1 MILTNPK
8 IRAATVSITAAVLLA
23 LIKIVVAVTSGSM
36 AVLASAVDSLLDIV
50 MSGVNLVAI
59 RHAEQPADECHPFG
73 HGKFE
78 TLATLFQALVIL
90 ATGGWIVFEAG
101 NRLYSGR
108 QSLDVNQGI
117 GILAFG
123 ALAAWGISSYLKRAA
138 VRSDSSALAADSL
151 HFRMDIFSNLGLL
164 VGMLLISWFDL
175 PWLDPT
181 LSILVAAYI
190 LSEAFKLVRHALRDM
205 LDHELP
211 DEIKE
216 QVREVI
222 RAQNLPLAG
231 YHNLRTRRAG
241 SRKIM
246 DFHLEVCRHM
256 SVEEAHDIADKLEKG
271 IENAIIGADVT
282 IHIEPCTEGQCPGKA
297 VCSQDKSRIVHSV
310 HHGRPERSVVTG
322 DR

>member
-1 MILTNPK
+1 MFLPNPK
-8 IRAATVSITAAVLLA
+8 IRAAVVSITAAVLLA
-23 LIKIVVAVTSGSM
+23 AVKLVVAFTSGSM

-59 RHAEQPADECHPFG
+59 RHAEQPADDCHPFG

-78 TLATLFQALVIL
+78 TLATLFQALIIL
-90 ATGGWIVFEAG
+90 ATGAWIVFEAG
-101 NRLYSGR
+101 NRLATG
-108 QSLDVNQGI
+108 QKSLDVDQGI
-117 GILAFG
+117 GVLAFG

-138 VRSDSSALAADSL
+138 DKTDSSALAADSL

-164 VGMLLISWFDL
+164 IGMLVIRWFDL

-190 LSEAFKLVRHALRDM
+190 LSEAFKLIRHALRDM

-211 DEIKE
+211 DDIKAR
-216 QVREVI
+216 VREAI
-222 RAQNLPLAG
+222 AAQNLPQAS

-256 SVEEAHDIADKLEKG
+256 SVEAAHDIADQLEKG
-271 IENAIIGADVT
+271 IENAILGADVT
-282 IHIEPCTEGQCPGKA
+282 IHIEPCTEGQCPGNNI
-297 VCSQDKSRIVHSV
+297 CQQEKSRVIHSV
-310 HHGRPERSVVTG
+310 HNQKK
-322 DR
+322 

>member
-1 MILTNPK
+1 MLNLTNPK
-8 IRAATVSITAAVLLA
+8 IRAAAVSISSAVLLA
-23 LIKIVVAVTSGSM
+23 IVKIVFAFTSGSM

-50 MSGVNLVAI
+50 MSGVNFVAI

-78 TLATLFQALVIL
+78 TLATLFQSLIIL

-101 NRLYSGR
+101 DRLYRG
-108 QSLDVNQGI
+108 QTSLNVDQGL

-123 ALAAWGISSYLKRAA
+123 ALAAWGISSYLSQAAKRT
-138 VRSDSSALAADSL
+138 DSSALAADAL

-164 VGMLLISWFDL
+164 VGMLVIRLFDL

-211 DEIKE
+211 VEIKE
-216 QVREVI
+216 KVEEIIQEQKV
-222 RAQNLPLAG
+222 LHAG

-256 SVEEAHDIADKLEKG
+256 SVEEAHKISDNLEKG
-271 IENAIIGADVT
+271 IEQAIIGADVT
-282 IHIEPCTEGQCPGKA
+282 IHIDPCGETHCAGA
-297 VCSQDKSRIVHSV
+297 RNCSREKSRM
-310 HHGRPERSVVTG
+310 R
-322 DR
+322 

>member
-1 MILTNPK
+1 MILKNPK

-23 LIKIVVAVTSGSM
+23 TLKVLVAVTSGSM
-36 AVLASAVDSLLDIV
+36 AVMASAVDSLLDIV

-59 RHAEQPADECHPFG
+59 RHAEQPADACHPFG

-78 TLATLFQALVIL
+78 TLATMFQALVIL

-101 NRLYSGR
+101 NRLYTGR
-108 QSLDVNQGI
+108 QNLNVDQGI

-123 ALAAWGISSYLKRAA
+123 TLAAWGISTYLKKAA
-138 VRSDSSALAADSL
+138 IRTDSSALAADSL

-164 VGMLLISWFDL
+164 VGMLLIRWFGL

-181 LSILVAAYI
+181 LSILVAAFI
-190 LSEAFKLVRHALRDM
+190 LSEAFKLARHALQDM

-211 DEIKE
+211 DEIKA
-216 QVREVI
+216 QVRKVI
-222 RAQNLPLAG
+222 TEQNLPLAG

-246 DFHLEVCRHM
+246 DFHLEVCQHM
-256 SVEEAHDIADKLEKG
+256 SVKDAHDIADQLEKG
-271 IENAIIGADVT
+271 IEDRILGADVT
-282 IHIEPCTEGQCPGKA
+282 IHIEPCPEKHCPGIG
-297 VCSQDKSRIVHSV
+297 VCAQDKSRIVANQKK
-310 HHGRPERSVVTG
+310 
-322 DR
+322 

>member
-1 MILTNPK
+1 MFLTNPK
-8 IRAATVSITAAVLLA
+8 IRAASISITAAVLLA
-23 LIKIVVAVTSGSM
+23 IIKILVAFTSGSM

-59 RHAEQPADECHPFG
+59 RHAEQPPDDCHPFG
-73 HGKFE
+73 HGKYE
-78 TLATLFQALVIL
+78 TLATLFQALIIM
-90 ATGGWIVFEAG
+90 ASGGWIVYEAS
-101 NRLYSGR
+101 NRLSTGA
-108 QSLDVNQGI
+108 QSLDVDQGI

-138 VRSDSSALAADSL
+138 AKTESSALAADSL

-164 VGMLLISWFDL
+164 TGMLVIRWFEL

-190 LSEAFKLVRHALRDM
+190 LSEAFKLVRYALRDM

-211 DEIKE
+211 DEIKN
-216 QVREVI
+216 QVRDVI
-222 RAQNLPLAG
+222 AKQGLPLAG

-256 SVEEAHDIADKLEKG
+256 SVKDAHDIADQLEKG
-271 IENAIIGADVT
+271 IEDTILGADVT
-282 IHIEPCTEGQCPGKA
+282 IHIEPCAEGHCPGTDI
-297 VCSQDKSRIVHSV
+297 CSQDKSRIVHSV
-310 HHGRPERSVVTG
+310 HHAK
-322 DR
+322 

>member
-1 MILTNPK
+1 MFLSNPK
-8 IRAATVSITAAVLLA
+8 IRAATLSISAAILLA
-23 LIKIVVAVTSGSM
+23 VIKVVVAITSGSM

-101 NRLYSGR
+101 NRLYSG
-108 QSLDVNQGI
+108 QQELDVNQGI
-117 GILAFG
+117 GILTFST
-123 ALAAWGISSYLKRAA
+123 LAAWGISSYLKRAA
-138 VRSDSSALAADSL
+138 KKTDSSALAADAL

-164 VGMLLISWFDL
+164 LGMLIIHWFKL

-211 DEIKE
+211 DEIKQ
-216 QVREVI
+216 QVRDVI
-222 RAQNLPLAG
+222 QAQDLPLSG

-256 SVEEAHDIADKLEKG
+256 SVEEAHDIADQLEKG

-282 IHIEPCTEGQCPGKA
+282 IHIEPCNEGQCPGRMA
-297 VCSQDKSRIVHSV
+297 CSQDKSRIVHS
-310 HHGRPERSVVTG
+310 S
-322 DR
+322 

>member
-1 MILTNPK
+1 MFLSNPK
-8 IRAATVSITAAVLLA
+8 IRAATLSITAAVLLA
-23 LIKIVVAVTSGSM
+23 IIKVLVAFTSGSM

-59 RHAEQPADECHPFG
+59 RHAEQPPDECHPFG

-78 TLATLFQALVIL
+78 TLATLFQALMIL
-90 ATGGWIVFEAG
+90 ATGGWIVYEAG
-101 NRLYSGR
+101 YRLSTGT
-108 QSLDVNQGI
+108 QSLDVDQGI

-138 VRSDSSALAADSL
+138 AKTHSSALAADSL

-164 VGMLLISWFDL
+164 IGMLLIRWFNL

-211 DEIKE
+211 EEIKD
-216 QVREVI
+216 QVRAVI
-222 RAQNLPLAG
+222 TAQNLPLAG

-256 SVEEAHDIADKLEKG
+256 SVKEAHDIADQLEKG
-271 IENAIIGADVT
+271 IENEILGADVT
-282 IHIEPCTEGQCPGKA
+282 IHIEPCAVGHCPGSNICA
-297 VCSQDKSRIVHSV
+297 QDKSRIVHSV
-310 HHGRPERSVVTG
+310 HH
-322 DR
+322 DK

>member
-1 MILTNPK
+1 MFLSNPK
-8 IRAATVSITAAVLLA
+8 IRAATLSITAAVLLA
-23 LIKIVVAVTSGSM
+23 TIKMLVAFTSGSM

-78 TLATLFQALVIL
+78 TLATIFQAFIILV
-90 ATGGWIVFEAG
+90 TGAWIVYEAST
-101 NRLYSGR
+101 RLYTGT
-108 QSLDVNQGI
+108 QNLNVDQGI

-138 VRSDSSALAADSL
+138 AKTDSSALAADAL

-164 VGMLLISWFDL
+164 IGMLAIRWFDL
-175 PWLDPT
+175 PWLDST

-190 LSEAFKLVRHALRDM
+190 LSEALKLMRHALRDL

-211 DEIKE
+211 DEIKD
-216 QVREVI
+216 QVRAVI
-222 RAQNLPLAG
+222 AQQSLPLSG

-256 SVEEAHDIADKLEKG
+256 SVKDAHDIADQLEKG
-271 IENAIIGADVT
+271 IESAILGADVT
-282 IHIEPCTEGQCPGKA
+282 IHIEPCAEGHCPGVN
-297 VCSQDKSRIVHSV
+297 VCSQEKSRIVHNV
-310 HHGRPERSVVTG
+310 HHVK
-322 DR
+322 

>member
-1 MILTNPK
+1 MQLANPK
-8 IRAATVSITAAVLLA
+8 IRAAVVSITAAILLA
-23 LIKIVVAVTSGSM
+23 IIKMIVAFTSGSM

-59 RHAEQPADECHPFG
+59 RHAEQPADDCHPFG
-73 HGKFE
+73 HGKYE
-78 TLATLFQALVIL
+78 TLATMFQALVIL
-90 ATGGWIVFEAG
+90 LTGGWIVFEAG

-108 QSLDVNQGI
+108 QNLDVDQGV

-123 ALAAWGISSYLKRAA
+123 ALAAWGISSYLKRVA
-138 VRSDSSALAADSL
+138 VKTDSSALAADSL

-164 VGMLLISWFDL
+164 VGMLVIRWFKL

-190 LSEAFKLVRHALRDM
+190 LSEAFKLIRHALRDM

-211 DEIKE
+211 EEIKN
-216 QVREVI
+216 QVHEVI
-222 RAQNLPLAG
+222 TAQGLPLAG

-241 SRKIM
+241 SRKMM

-256 SVEEAHDIADKLEKG
+256 TVNDAHKIADQLEKG
-271 IENAIIGADVT
+271 IEGAILGADVT
-282 IHIEPCTEGQCPGKA
+282 IHIEPCAEGHCPGTEI
-297 VCSQDKSRIVHSV
+297 CSQQKSRVVHSV
-310 HHGRPERSVVTG
+310 HH

>member
-1 MILTNPK
+1 MFLTNPK

-23 LIKIVVAVTSGSM
+23 SIKILVAITSGSM

-50 MSGVNLVAI
+50 MSGVNLIAI
-59 RHAEQPADECHPFG
+59 RHAEQPPDDCHPFG

-78 TLATLFQALVIL
+78 TLATLFQALIIM
-90 ATGGWIVFEAG
+90 ATGGWIVYEAG
-101 NRLYSGR
+101 KRLSAGT
-108 QSLDVNQGI
+108 QSLDVDQGV

-123 ALAAWGISSYLKRAA
+123 ALAAWGISSYLNRAA
-138 VRSDSSALAADSL
+138 VKTDSSALAADSL

-164 VGMLLISWFDL
+164 VGMLLIRWFEL

-190 LSEAFKLVRHALRDM
+190 LSEAFKLVRHALQDM

-211 DEIKE
+211 DDIKD
-216 QVREVI
+216 QVRAVI
-222 RAQNLPLAG
+222 KAQNLPLAG

-256 SVEEAHDIADKLEKG
+256 TVKEAHDIADQLENG
-271 IENAIIGADVT
+271 IEETILGADVT
-282 IHIEPCTEGQCPGKA
+282 IHIEPCPEGHCPGTDI
-297 VCSQDKSRIVHSV
+297 CSQDKSRIVHSV
-310 HHGRPERSVVTG
+310 HLAK
-322 DR
+322 

>member
-1 MILTNPK
+1 MMNLTNPK
-8 IRAATVSITAAVLLA
+8 IRAAAVSISSAILLA
-23 LIKIVVAVTSGSM
+23 TIKLIFAFTSGSM
-36 AVLASAVDSLLDIV
+36 AVMASAVDSLLDIV
-50 MSGVNLVAI
+50 MSGVNFVAI
-59 RHAEQPADECHPFG
+59 RHAEQPADENHPFG

-78 TLATLFQALVIL
+78 TLATLFQSLIIL
-90 ATGGWIVFEAG
+90 ATGGWIVYEAG
-101 NRLYSGR
+101 NRLYRG
-108 QSLDVNQGI
+108 QTTLNVDQGL

-123 ALAAWGISSYLKRAA
+123 ALAAWGISTYLSKAAKRTE
-138 VRSDSSALAADSL
+138 SSALAADAL

-164 VGMLLISWFDL
+164 VGMLVIRLFDL

-211 DEIKE
+211 VEIKE
-216 QVREVI
+216 KVEKI
-222 RAQNLPLAG
+222 IEGQNIQHAG

-256 SVEEAHDIADKLEKG
+256 SVEDAHQIADNLENG
-271 IENAIIGADVT
+271 IEQAIIGADVT
-282 IHIEPCTEGQCPGKA
+282 IHIEPCAETHCAGASNCPRE
-297 VCSQDKSRIVHSV
+297 KSRMQ
-310 HHGRPERSVVTG
+310 
-322 DR
+322 

>member
-1 MILTNPK
+1 MIIKNPK
-8 IRAATVSITAAVLLA
+8 VRAATVSITAAVLLA
-23 LIKIVVAVTSGSM
+23 IIKVIVAMTSGSM
-36 AVLASAVDSLLDIV
+36 AVMASAVDSLLDIV

-59 RHAEQPADECHPFG
+59 RHAEQPADDCHPFG

-78 TLATLFQALVIL
+78 TLATMFQALVIL
-90 ATGGWIVFEAG
+90 ATGSWIVYEAG

-108 QSLDVNQGI
+108 QSLNADQGI

-123 ALAAWGISSYLKRAA
+123 ALAAWGISTYLKRAA
-138 VRSDSSALAADSL
+138 VKTDSSALAADSL

-164 VGMLLISWFDL
+164 AGMLLIRVLDL

-190 LSEAFKLVRHALRDM
+190 LSEAFKLFRHALQDM

-211 DEIKE
+211 DEIKT

-222 RAQNLPLAG
+222 LNQNLPLAG

-246 DFHLEVCRHM
+246 DFHLEVCQHM
-256 SVEEAHDIADKLEKG
+256 SVKEAHAIADQLEKG
-271 IENAIIGADVT
+271 IETRILGADVT
-282 IHIEPCTEGQCPGKA
+282 IHIEPCPEGHCPGA
-297 VCSQDKSRIVHSV
+297 SVCAQDKSRIVSNQKK
-310 HHGRPERSVVTG
+310 
-322 DR
+322 

>member
-1 MILTNPK
+1 MTLPGNPK
-8 IRAATVSITAAVLLA
+8 IRAATLSISAAILLA
-23 LIKIVVAVTSGSM
+23 IIKVVVAFTSGSM

-59 RHAEQPADECHPFG
+59 RHAEQPADDCHPFG

-78 TLATLFQALVIL
+78 TLATMFQALIIL
-90 ATGGWIVFEAG
+90 LTGGWIVYEAG
-101 NRLYSGR
+101 NRLYSGA
-108 QSLDVNQGI
+108 QSLNVDQGI

-138 VRSDSSALAADSL
+138 VQTDSSALAADAL

-164 VGMLLISWFDL
+164 SGMLLIRWFDL

-190 LSEAFKLVRHALRDM
+190 LSEAFKLVRHALHDM
-205 LDHELP
+205 LDRELP
-211 DEIKE
+211 DEIKN
-216 QVREVI
+216 QVRAVI
-222 RAQNLPLAG
+222 NAQNLPLSG

-256 SVEEAHDIADKLEKG
+256 SVQDAHDIADQLEKG
-271 IENAIIGADVT
+271 IENAILGADVT
-282 IHIEPCTEGQCPGKA
+282 IHIEPCSKDYCPGIDN
-297 VCSQDKSRIVHSV
+297 CEQIKSRIVHSV
-310 HHGRPERSVVTG
+310 HHEK
-322 DR
+322 

>member
-1 MILTNPK
+1 MLLANPK
-8 IRAATVSITAAVLLA
+8 IRAAAVSITSAILLA
-23 LIKIVVAVTSGSM
+23 AIKIVVAFTSGSM
-36 AVLASAVDSLLDIV
+36 AVMASAVDSLLDIV
-50 MSGVNLVAI
+50 MSGVNFLAI

-78 TLATLFQALVIL
+78 TLATIFQALVIL
-90 ATGGWIVFEAG
+90 ATGSWIVYEAG

-108 QSLDVNQGI
+108 QELDVDQGI
-117 GILAFG
+117 GMLAFG

-138 VRSDSSALAADSL
+138 KRTESTALAADAL

-164 VGMLLISWFDL
+164 TGLLIVRWFDL

-190 LSEAFKLVRHALRDM
+190 LAEAFKLVRHSLRDL

-216 QVREVI
+216 QVREAI
-222 RAQNLPLAG
+222 AAQNLPLAG

-256 SVEEAHDIADKLEKG
+256 SVEEAHDIADQLEKA
-271 IENAIIGADVT
+271 IESTISDSDVT
-282 IHIEPCTEGQCPGKA
+282 IHIEPCAEGHCPGVGA
-297 VCSQDKSRIVHSV
+297 CEQDKTRIVHAHKSCDFDAAD
-310 HHGRPERSVVTG
+310 GSAT
-322 DR
+322 

>member
-1 MILTNPK
+1 MLKLTNPK
-8 IRAATVSITAAVLLA
+8 IRAAAVSISSAILLA
-23 LIKIVVAVTSGSM
+23 IVKLIFAFTSGSM

-50 MSGVNLVAI
+50 MSGVNFVAI

-78 TLATLFQALVIL
+78 TLATLFQALIIL
-90 ATGGWIVFEAG
+90 ATGGWIVYEAG
-101 NRLYSGR
+101 NRLYHG
-108 QSLDVNQGI
+108 QTSLNVDQGL

-123 ALAAWGISSYLKRAA
+123 ALAAWGISSYLSQAA
-138 VRSDSSALAADSL
+138 QKTDSSALAADAL

-164 VGMLLISWFDL
+164 IGMLAIRLFDL

-211 DEIKE
+211 AEIKDKVDKIILE
-216 QVREVI
+216 QK
-222 RAQNLPLAG
+222 LLHAG

-256 SVEEAHDIADKLEKG
+256 TVEEAHQIADNLEKG
-271 IENAIIGADVT
+271 IEAAILGADVT
-282 IHIEPCTEGQCPGKA
+282 IHIEPCAETHCAGASNCPRE
-297 VCSQDKSRIVHSV
+297 KSRML
-310 HHGRPERSVVTG
+310 
-322 DR
+322 

>member
-1 MILTNPK
+1 MFPSNPK
-8 IRAATVSITAAVLLA
+8 IRAASISIVAAVLLA
-23 LIKIVVAVTSGSM
+23 IIKFLVAITSGSM

-50 MSGVNLVAI
+50 MSGVNLIAI
-59 RHAEQPADECHPFG
+59 RHADQPADESHPFG

-90 ATGGWIVFEAG
+90 ATGGWIVYEAG
-101 NRLYSGR
+101 NRLYTGT
-108 QSLDVNQGI
+108 QSLDVDQGI

-123 ALAAWGISSYLKRAA
+123 ALAAWGISRYLKQAA
-138 VRSDSSALAADSL
+138 IKTDSSALAADAL

-164 VGMLLISWFDL
+164 GGMLVIRWFDL

-190 LSEAFKLVRHALRDM
+190 LSEAFKLVRHALHDM

-211 DEIKE
+211 EEIKH

-222 RAQNLPLAG
+222 AAQNLPLAG
-231 YHNLRTRRAG
+231 FHNLRTRRAG

-246 DFHLEVCRHM
+246 DFHLEVCSQM
-256 SVEEAHDIADKLEKG
+256 SVKEAHDIADQLEEG
-271 IENAIIGADVT
+271 IERAILGADVT
-282 IHIEPCTEGQCPGKA
+282 IHIEPCTAGHCPGTSICA
-297 VCSQDKSRIVHSV
+297 QDKSRIVHSV
-310 HHGRPERSVVTG
+310 HHVK
-322 DR
+322 

>member
-1 MILTNPK
+1 MFLSNPK
-8 IRAATVSITAAVLLA
+8 IRAATLSITAAVLLA
-23 LIKIVVAVTSGSM
+23 IIKVLVAFTSGSM

-59 RHAEQPADECHPFG
+59 RHAEQPADESHPFG

-78 TLATLFQALVIL
+78 TLATLFQALIIM
-90 ATGGWIVFEAG
+90 ATGGWIVYEAG
-101 NRLYSGR
+101 NRLYTGT
-108 QSLDVNQGI
+108 QKLDVDQGI

-123 ALAAWGISSYLKRAA
+123 ALAAWGISSFLKRAA
-138 VRSDSSALAADSL
+138 VKTESSALAAASL

-164 VGMLLISWFDL
+164 TGMLLIRWFKL

-181 LSILVAAYI
+181 LSIMVAAYI

-211 DEIKE
+211 DEIKN
-216 QVREVI
+216 QVRSVFT
-222 RAQNLPLAG
+222 AQNLPLEG

-256 SVEEAHDIADKLEKG
+256 SVKEAHDIADQLEKG
-271 IENAIIGADVT
+271 IEDAILGADVT
-282 IHIEPCTEGQCPGKA
+282 IHIEPCPEGHCPGVD

-310 HHGRPERSVVTG
+310 LH
-322 DR
+322 DK